1 MRYSIIGSGEVGAA
15 LARHFAR
22 SGIPVGLANSRGPE
36 SLKVLC
42 TDIGAI
48 VAPMSLQEAL
58 QADVIVLAMP
68 FWVHRELAKAA
79 ASWHGKLVIDATN
92 AYGVPVV
99 ELDGLPSSVVIAR
112 ALPGAHL
119 VKAFNHL
126 PAKLLALQPGDGRGR
141 RVIFLSGDDTA
152 AVTKVATLADQL
164 GFAPVQLGRLT
175 EGGTL
180 VQAREHTWGPLIFQD
195 LVKVEG

>member
-36 SLKVLC
+36 SLKALC
-42 TDIGAI
+42 TDIGAM

-68 FWVHRELAKAA
+68 FWAHRELAKAA

-141 RVIFLSGDDTA
+141 RAIFLSGDDTA
-152 AVTKVATLADQL
+152 AVTRVATLADQL
-164 GFAPVQLGRLT
+164 GFAPVQLGRLA

-180 VQAREHTWGPLIFQD
+180 VQACERAWGPLIFQD